1 MRRAVVLIGPRR
13 VGKTVMLKHLVK
25 RLLDAGVA
33 GTAILY
39 ASLDTP
45 LYSGRSLES
54 MVRLFMDFREHG
66 SDRQLWI
73 LFDEVQY
80 HKDWEVHLKSRV
92 DSYPRIR
99 FIVSGSAAVL
109 RMKSRESGAGRFT
122 EFLLPPLTFAG
133 YLSFAGPIPSSDRA
147 RSYMV

>member
-1 MRRAVVLIGPRR
+1 VRRAVVLIGPRR
-13 VGKTVMLKHLVK
+13 VGKTAMLKHLVK
-25 RLLDAGVA
+25 RLLDEGVA

-54 MVRLFMDFREHG
+54 MVRLFMDSHEHG

-73 LFDEVQY
+73 LFGEVQY
-80 HKDWEVHLKSRV
+80 HKDWEVHLKSLV

-99 FIVSGSAAVL
+99 FIASGSAAAAL

-122 EFLLPPLTFAG
+122 EFLLPL
-133 YLSFAGPIPSSDRA
+133 
-147 RSYMV
+147 